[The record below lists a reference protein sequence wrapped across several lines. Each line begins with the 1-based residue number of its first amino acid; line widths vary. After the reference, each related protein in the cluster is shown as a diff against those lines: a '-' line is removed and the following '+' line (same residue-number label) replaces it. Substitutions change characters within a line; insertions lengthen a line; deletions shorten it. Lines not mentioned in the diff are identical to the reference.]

1 MRTTRTAGIR
11 RMLAS
16 ATAVLVVAAGL
27 WTASP
32 ATAATPS
39 LTIRASTTGA
49 AYGQTV
55 ALSGVVRSGTAAVSV
70 PVTVETRADAS
81 TAWSAVA
88 TTTSSAA
95 GAWSASTKAL
105 RATQVR
111 ARATV
116 GSVTATSPV
125 VSFVVQPQLY
135 DATASGD
142 ADLAVGGTRVFT
154 GRLHGGLA
162 GKRVKV
168 EQWTPSGWVFS
179 AQSYAKT
186 GGLVSIP
193 VKVTRFGAGAYR
205 MVVPSGGGL
214 VVKASGVIRAGAYGS
229 ATTVL
234 DDGKA
239 CFGADATATP
249 TCDGSGWGQKITPT
263 PGTAEKDTQG
273 AFSCY
278 TSDVNQLL
286 PSCRYGSTRGD
297 ALKVAVTGDSH
308 GGMLLSGIRAT
319 ATTLN
324 WRVDSYVGRGCVLA
338 STNASDPCQKRRT
351 DLAKRL
357 AAGGYDLV
365 IVTALRS
372 DAVDPATYAAAWKPL
387 LAKGTKVVAVA
398 DDPMQS
404 AAAMSCA
411 VAAKTYAAASVCAT
425 SKSAAFAVQDPLR
438 QAVAQAPGATLVDQT
453 GRMCDASKCP
463 VVIGHTTAYRDQHHM
478 TATFVRSLVPYLVDE
493 MAASL

>member
-1 MRTTRTAGIR
+1 MATKLTSVAR
-11 RMLAS
+11 RAIS
-16 ATAVLVVAAGL
+16 AATAVLVVAAGL
-27 WTASP
+27 SV
-32 ATAATPS
+32 ATDAVAATPA

-49 AYGQTV
+49 AYGQAVVLDGT
-55 ALSGVVRSGTAAVSV
+55 VRSGSA
-70 PVTVETRADAS
+70 PVVTTVAVETRAGSGA
-81 TAWSAVA
+81 AWSTA
-88 TTTSSAA
+88 TTTTSASS
-95 GAWSASTKAL
+95 GAWKTSITAL
-105 RATQVR
+105 RGAQVR

-116 GSVTATSPV
+116 GGTGVTSPT

-135 DATASGD
+135 DAKATGTAEV
-142 ADLAVGGTRVFT
+142 AVGQTRTFT
-154 GRLHGGLA
+154 GRVHGGLA

-168 EQWTPSGWVFS
+168 EQWTPDGWVFA

-186 GGLVSIP
+186 GGVVSIP
-193 VKVTRFGAGAYR
+193 VKTTRWGAAAYR
-205 MVVPSGGGL
+205 MVVPSGDGL
-214 VVKASGVIRAGAYGS
+214 VVKASGVIRAGAYGA

-239 CFGADATATP
+239 CFGADAGATGS
-249 TCDGSGWGQKITPT
+249 CDGSRWGQSITPSA
-263 PGTAEKDTQG
+263 GSAEKDTQG

-278 TSDVNQLL
+278 TSDINATL

-308 GGMLLSGIRAT
+308 GGMLLSGIRST
-319 ATTLN
+319 ASALN

-338 STNASDPCQKRRT
+338 STDASDPCQKRRT

-365 IVTALRS
+365 VVTALRS
-372 DAVDPATYAAAWKPL
+372 DAVDPATYAAAWRPL
-387 LAKGTKVVAVA
+387 LAKGTKIVAVA

-404 AAAMSCA
+404 AAAVSCA
-411 VAAKTYAAASVCAT
+411 QNAKSYAAAIGCST

-438 QAVAQAPGATLVDQT
+438 AAVEQAPGAVLVDQT
-453 GRMCDASKCP
+453 GRMCDATKCP
-463 VVIGHTTAYRDQHHM
+463 VVIGHVTAYRDRHHM